1 MPGFIKCHRHVANRG
16 HQRVNVINAPALA
29 KARGI
34 SLVERRVPDAGRHA
48 SLLTLSGS
56 AVVGGTVANGEPRLV
71 RLQEHWLD
79 MAPSAHML
87 VTHHQDKPG
96 TVGKVGVLLG
106 ESDVNISAMY
116 LARTDPRAD
125 AYMILALDDSP
136 DGPVADRIRAM
147 DAVLD
152 LWLIRLD

>member
-1 MPGFIKCHRHVANRG
+1 
-16 HQRVNVINAPALA
+16 
-29 KARGI
+29 
-34 SLVERRVPDAGRHA
+34 
-48 SLLTLSGS
+48 
-56 AVVGGTVANGEPRLV
+56 
-71 RLQEHWLD
+71 
-79 MAPSAHML
+79 ML